1 MRVLFVG
8 PSHPEAAWLFK
19 ALQESAHSLQ
29 RADDLRDGVFLATQE
44 SFDAIVLMV
53 IEVATYPSLLTFLG
67 EFSATAN
74 GASIVAV
81 LGAATAQDRTRV
93 LRAGADACFCQ
104 PYSFIEMHERL
115 QALRRISG
123 ARAGAGAAVGVA
135 AGVGGVAAT
144 SVNAPAPL
152 AFNSPTLDTATRELV
167 VGLHRLAVTR
177 REFLL
182 LECLLRQVNAPV
194 ARDQLI
200 RYAWP
205 EKEDVDPSSVNLV
218 VSRLRRK
225 LQDDVPQVRIETVS
239 RFGYQV
245 SIAS

>member
-29 RADDLRDGVFLATQE
+29 RADDLRDGVFLASQE
-44 SFDAIVLMV
+44 TFDAIVLMV
-53 IEVATYPSLLTFLG
+53 IDVAHYPSLLAFLG
-67 EFSATAN
+67 EFSATGS

-123 ARAGAGAAVGVA
+123 ARAVA
-135 AGVGGVAAT
+135 ANSGRARI
-144 SVNAPAPL
+144 SL
-152 AFNSPTLDTATRELV
+152 AFNSPSLDTATRELV
-167 VGLHRLAVTR
+167 FGMRRLAVTR

-225 LQDDVPQVRIETVS
+225 LMDDVPQVRIETVS

-245 SIAS
+245 SIAP

>member
-1 MRVLFVG
+1 MRILFVG
-8 PSHPEAAWLFK
+8 PPHPEAAWLFK

-29 RADDLRDGVFLATQE
+29 RADDLRDGVFLASQE
-44 SFDAIVLMV
+44 PYDAVVLMV
-53 IEVATYPSLLTFLG
+53 LEVGFYSSLQGFIG
-67 EFSATAN
+67 EFAAAAN
-74 GASIVAV
+74 GAAIVAV
-81 LGAATAQDRTRV
+81 LGMATARDRTRV

-104 PYSFIEMHERL
+104 PYSFIELHERMAAL
-115 QALRRISG
+115 QRVGGGRL
-123 ARAGAGAAVGVA
+123 AVGVA
-135 AGVGGVAAT
+135 VGAGSGFVSAAAPGLPAVGGAC
-144 SVNAPAPL
+144 
-152 AFNSPTLDTATRELV
+152 LDAATRELV
-167 VGLHRLAVTR
+167 FGGRRVAVTR

-182 LECLLRQVNAPV
+182 LECLLKQVNAPV

-225 LQDDVPQVRIETVS
+225 LVGDVPEVRIETVS

-245 SIAS
+245 SV

>member
-44 SFDAIVLMV
+44 PFDAIVLMV
-53 IEVATYPSLLTFLG
+53 LDVALYPAFQAMLA
-67 EFSATAN
+67 EFTLAAS
-74 GASIVAV
+74 GAAIVAV
-81 LGAATAQDRTRV
+81 LGAATAQDRTRA

-115 QALRRISG
+115 QALQRTGGTRS
-123 ARAGAGAAVGVA
+123 AAAVFSSTATFSA
-135 AGVGGVAAT
+135 AIAL
-144 SVNAPAPL
+144 NAP
-152 AFNSPTLDTATRELV
+152 SLDVATRELV
-167 VGLHRLAVTR
+167 CGMRRLAVTR

-182 LECLLRQVNAPV
+182 LECLLRQLNAPV

-205 EKEDVDPSSVNLV
+205 EKDDVDPSSVNLV

-225 LQDDVPQVRIETVS
+225 LVADVPQVKIETVS

-245 SIAS
+245 SVSS

>member
-8 PSHPEAAWLFK
+8 PAHPEAAWLFK

-29 RADDLRDGVFLATQE
+29 RADDLRDGVFLAAQE
-44 SFDAIVLMV
+44 PFDAIVLMV
-53 IEVATYPSLLTFLG
+53 LEVGFYSALTEFVG
-67 EFSATAN
+67 EFAAGGG
-74 GASIVAV
+74 GAAIVAV
-81 LGAATAQDRTRV
+81 LGVATAQDRTKV

-104 PYSFIEMHERL
+104 PYSFIEMHERM
-115 QALRRISG
+115 QALQRIG
-123 ARAGAGAAVGVA
+123 GGR
-135 AGVGGVAAT
+135 AGVGGSASSAFS
-144 SVNAPAPL
+144 SVDGP
-152 AFNSPTLDTATRELV
+152 SLDAATRELV
-167 VGLHRLAVTR
+167 FGPRRVGVTR

-182 LECLLRQVNAPV
+182 LECLIKQVNAPV

-225 LQDDVPQVRIETVS
+225 LGGDLPEVRIETVS

-245 SIAS
+245 SVGV

>member
-1 MRVLFVG
+1 MRILFVG

-29 RADDLRDGVFLATQE
+29 PAQDLRDGVFLAAQE
-44 SFDAIVLMV
+44 PFDAIVLMV
-53 IEVATYPSLLTFLG
+53 LEVGLYSALL
-67 EFSATAN
+67 EFIAEFAAAGK
-74 GASIVAV
+74 GAAIVAV
-81 LGAATAQDRTRV
+81 LGTATARDRTKV

-104 PYSFIEMHERL
+104 PFSFIEMHERM
-115 QALRRISG
+115 QALQRIG
-123 ARAGAGAAVGVA
+123 VGRAGAGVSSSLSSVLNAVDGP
-135 AGVGGVAAT
+135 
-144 SVNAPAPL
+144 S
-152 AFNSPTLDTATRELV
+152 LDAATRELV
-167 VGLHRLAVTR
+167 FGGRRVGVTR

-182 LECLLRQVNAPV
+182 LECLIRQVNAPV

-218 VSRLRRK
+218 VSRLRKK
-225 LQDDVPQVRIETVS
+225 LLGDFPEVRIETVS

-245 SIAS
+245 SVDA

>member
-29 RADDLRDGVFLATQE
+29 RADDLRDGVFLASQE
-44 SFDAIVLMV
+44 PFDAIVLMV
-53 IEVATYPSLLTFLG
+53 LEVGSYASLQGFIG
-67 EFSATAN
+67 EFAAAGS
-74 GASIVAV
+74 GAAIVAV
-81 LGAATAQDRTRV
+81 LGAATAQDRTKV

-104 PYSFIEMHERL
+104 PYSFIEMHERMAAL
-115 QALRRISG
+115 QRVGGGG
-123 ARAGAGAAVGVA
+123 ARGALGGSASASVA
-135 AGVGGVAAT
+135 ASLLPAMGG
-144 SVNAPAPL
+144 PA
-152 AFNSPTLDTATRELV
+152 LDAATRELV
-167 VGLHRLAVTR
+167 CGGRRVAVTR

-225 LQDDVPQVRIETVS
+225 LSEDVPEVRIETVS

-245 SIAS
+245 SVSSS

>member
-29 RADDLRDGVFLATQE
+29 RADDLRDGVFLAGQE
-44 SFDAIVLMV
+44 PFDAIVLMV
-53 IEVATYPSLLTFLG
+53 LEAGAYSSLL
-67 EFSATAN
+67 EFVTEFAAIGS
-74 GASIVAV
+74 GAAIVAV
-81 LGAATAQDRTRV
+81 MGSASAQERTRV

-104 PYSFIEMHERL
+104 PYSFIEMHERM
-115 QALRRISG
+115 QALQRIG
-123 ARAGAGAAVGVA
+123 GGGAAA
-135 AGVGGVAAT
+135 PSAGVVAGGFSSSSGEVP
-144 SVNAPAPL
+144 V
-152 AFNSPTLDTATRELV
+152 LDAATRELV
-167 VGLHRLAVTR
+167 FRGRRVAVTR

-182 LECLLRQVNAPV
+182 IECLLRQVNAPV

-205 EKEDVDPSSVNLV
+205 EKDDVDPSSVNLV

-225 LQDDVPQVRIETVS
+225 IDAVVPEVRIETVS

-245 SIAS
+245 CVG

>member
-8 PSHPEAAWLFK
+8 PTHPEAAWLFK

-29 RADDLRDGVFLATQE
+29 RADDLRDGVFLAAQE
-44 SFDAIVLMV
+44 AFDAIVLMV
-53 IEVATYPSLLTFLG
+53 LDVGLYASFHDLLA
-67 EFSATAN
+67 EFAAGGG
-74 GASIVAV
+74 GAAIVAV
-81 LGAATAQDRTRV
+81 LGVATAQDRTSV

-104 PYSFIEMHERL
+104 PYSFIEMHERM
-115 QALRRISG
+115 QALQRISG
-123 ARAGAGAAVGVA
+123 ARGAVSSSLSS
-135 AGVGGVAAT
+135 
-144 SVNAPAPL
+144 SVVPAFSFSSSDLP
-152 AFNSPTLDTATRELV
+152 FLDAATRELV
-167 VGLHRLAVTR
+167 SGTRRVAVTR

-182 LECLLRQVNAPV
+182 LECLLKQVNAPV

-205 EKEDVDPSSVNLV
+205 EKEEVDPSSVNLV

-225 LQDDVPQVRIETVS
+225 LSADVPDLRIETVS

-245 SIAS
+245 SIE

>member
-8 PSHPEAAWLFK
+8 PAHPEAAWLFK

-44 SFDAIVLMV
+44 PFDTIVLMV
-53 IEVATYPSLLTFLG
+53 LEVGFYPTLLQFIG
-67 EFSATAN
+67 EFAAARS
-74 GASIVAV
+74 GAAIVAV
-81 LGAATAQDRTRV
+81 LGAATAQDRTKV

-115 QALRRISG
+115 QALQRI
-123 ARAGAGAAVGVA
+123 GVA
-135 AGVGGVAAT
+135 RVAIGGSGPTSFSPVLNAADEP
-144 SVNAPAPL
+144 S
-152 AFNSPTLDTATRELV
+152 LDAATRELV
-167 VGLHRLAVTR
+167 FGGRRVAVTR

-182 LECLLRQVNAPV
+182 LECLIRQVNAPV

-225 LQDDVPQVRIETVS
+225 LLGDLPEVRIETVS

-245 SIAS
+245 SV

>member
-1 MRVLFVG
+1 MRILFVG

-29 RADDLRDGVFLATQE
+29 RADDLRDGVFLASQE
-44 SFDAIVLMV
+44 PFDAIVLMV
-53 IEVATYPSLLTFLG
+53 LEVGFYSSLQGFIG
-67 EFSATAN
+67 EFAAAGS
-74 GASIVAV
+74 GAAIVAV
-81 LGAATAQDRTRV
+81 LGAATAQDRTRT

-104 PYSFIEMHERL
+104 PYSFIEMHERMAAL
-115 QALRRISG
+115 QRVGGSR
-123 ARAGAGAAVGVA
+123 GAGVFSATASAGSAASASASVLPSF
-135 AGVGGVAAT
+135 GGP
-144 SVNAPAPL
+144 S
-152 AFNSPTLDTATRELV
+152 LDAATRELV
-167 VGLHRLAVTR
+167 CGGRRVAVTR

-182 LECLLRQVNAPV
+182 LECLLRQINAPV

-225 LQDDVPQVRIETVS
+225 LSDDVPQVRIETVS

-245 SIAS
+245 SVL

>member
-8 PSHPEAAWLFK
+8 PAHPEAAWLFK

-44 SFDAIVLMV
+44 TFDAIVLMV
-53 IEVATYPSLLTFLG
+53 IDIAHYPSLLAFLA

-115 QALRRISG
+115 HALRRISG
-123 ARAGAGAAVGVA
+123 TRAVA
-135 AGVGGVAAT
+135 ANSG
-144 SVNAPAPL
+144 PASASF
-152 AFNSPTLDTATRELV
+152 AFNRPSLDTATRELV
-167 VGLHRLAVTR
+167 FGMRRLAVTR

-182 LECLLRQVNAPV
+182 LECLLRQMNAPV

-225 LQDDVPQVRIETVS
+225 LLDDVPQVRIETVS

>member
-29 RADDLRDGVFLATQE
+29 RGDNLRDGVFLANQE
-44 SFDAIVLMV
+44 AFDAIVLMV
-53 IEVATYPSLLTFLG
+53 LDIALYSALMAFIG
-67 EFSATAN
+67 EFSTAGN
-74 GASIVAV
+74 GASIVVV
-81 LGAATAQDRTRV
+81 LGCATAQDRTRV

-115 QALRRISG
+115 QALRRIGGS
-123 ARAGAGAAVGVA
+123 RAVA
-135 AGVGGVAAT
+135 PRVASA
-144 SVNAPAPL
+144 SL
-152 AFNSPTLDTATRELV
+152 AMSLNGPSLDAATRELV
-167 VGLHRLAVTR
+167 FGVRRLPVTR

-182 LECLLRQVNAPV
+182 LECLLRQMNAPV

-225 LQDDVPQVRIETVS
+225 LQGDVPQIRIDTVS
-239 RFGYQV
+239 RFGYQMSV
-245 SIAS
+245 AS

>member
-8 PSHPEAAWLFK
+8 PAHPEAAWLFK

-29 RADDLRDGVFLATQE
+29 RADDLRDGVFLASQE
-44 SFDAIVLMV
+44 PFDAIVLMV
-53 IEVATYPSLLTFLG
+53 LDVGFYASLQGFIG
-67 EFSATAN
+67 EFAAAGS
-74 GASIVAV
+74 GAAIVAV
-81 LGAATAQDRTRV
+81 LGAATAQDRTRI

-104 PYSFIEMHERL
+104 PYSFIEMHERMAAL
-115 QALRRISG
+115 QRVGG
-123 ARAGAGAAVGVA
+123 ARGAGFVSATGS
-135 AGVGGVAAT
+135 AT
-144 SVNAPAPL
+144 SVLPAVGGP
-152 AFNSPTLDTATRELV
+152 SLDGATRELV
-167 VGLHRLAVTR
+167 CGVRRVAVTR

-225 LQDDVPQVRIETVS
+225 LSEDVPEVRIETVS

-245 SIAS
+245 SVS

>member
-29 RADDLRDGVFLATQE
+29 RADDLRDGVFLAAQE
-44 SFDAIVLMV
+44 PFDAIVLMV
-53 IEVATYPSLLTFLG
+53 LEVGFYSALL
-67 EFSATAN
+67 EFVVKFASAGS
-74 GASIVAV
+74 GAAIVAV
-81 LGAATAQDRTRV
+81 LGAATAQDRTKV

-104 PYSFIEMHERL
+104 PYSFIEMHERM
-115 QALRRISG
+115 QALQRIG
-123 ARAGAGAAVGVA
+123 MGRA
-135 AGVGGVAAT
+135 AGGGSGRS
-144 SVNAPAPL
+144 SVFSAVDEP
-152 AFNSPTLDTATRELV
+152 SLDTATRELV
-167 VGLHRLAVTR
+167 FGGRRVGVTR

-182 LECLLRQVNAPV
+182 LECLIKQVNAPV

-225 LQDDVPQVRIETVS
+225 LLGDLPEVRIETVS

-245 SIAS
+245 SVGV

>member
-1 MRVLFVG
+1 MRILFVG

-29 RADDLRDGVFLATQE
+29 RADDLRDGVFLASQE
-44 SFDAIVLMV
+44 PFDAIVLMV
-53 IEVATYPSLLTFLG
+53 LEVGFYSSLQGFIG
-67 EFSATAN
+67 EFAAAGS
-74 GASIVAV
+74 GAAIVAV
-81 LGAATAQDRTRV
+81 LGAATAQDRTRT

-104 PYSFIEMHERL
+104 PYSFIEMHERMAAL
-115 QALRRISG
+115 QRVG
-123 ARAGAGAAVGVA
+123 CARGAGFFCYGVCWFCCFCFCF
-135 AGVGGVAAT
+135 
-144 SVNAPAPL
+144 
-152 AFNSPTLDTATRELV
+152 AFVWGPSLDAATRELV
-167 VGLHRLAVTR
+167 CGGRRVAVTR

-182 LECLLRQVNAPV
+182 LECLLRQINAPV

-225 LQDDVPQVRIETVS
+225 LSDDVPQVRIETVS

-245 SIAS
+245 SVL